1 MNTLYSLV
9 RGRSLYSI
17 QQHWTVLEAA
27 RYMTE
32 KRIGAAAV
40 VDGER
45 CVGVFSERD
54 LMTRVI
60 VEGRK
65 ADQTP
70 VAEVMTREVVACR
83 PEENCED
90 GLRQMQQ
97 ANCRHLPI
105 IVDDGRLV
113 GFVSLR
119 DLMQI
124 ELAEKDEELR
134 HINAYVHS
142 TGY

>member
-1 MNTLYSLV
+1 MNTLHSIV
-9 RGRSLYSI
+9 RGRPLYSI

-32 KRIGAAAV
+32 KKIGAAAV
-40 VDGER
+40 VDGDY

-54 LMTRVI
+54 LMTRV
-60 VEGRK
+60 VVAVRMAE
-65 ADQTP
+65 QTL
-70 VAEVMTREVVACR
+70 VSDVMTREVVACT
-83 PEENCED
+83 PKDSCEE

-97 ANCRHLPI
+97 AKCRHLPI
-105 IVDDGRLV
+105 VEEGRLL

-124 ELAEKDEELR
+124 EIEEKDEELR
-134 HINAYVHS
+134 HINAYVHTTS
-142 TGY
+142 Y

>member
-1 MNTLYSLV
+1 MNTLHSIV
-9 RGRSLYSI
+9 HGRPLYSI

-32 KRIGAAAV
+32 KKIGAAAV
-40 VDGER
+40 VDGDY

-54 LMTRVI
+54 LMTRV
-60 VEGRK
+60 VVAGRM
-65 ADQTP
+65 AEQTL
-70 VAEVMTREVVACR
+70 VSEVMTREVVACT
-83 PEENCED
+83 PQETHEA

-97 ANCRHLPI
+97 AKCRHLPI
-105 IVDDGRLV
+105 VEAGRLL

-124 ELAEKDEELR
+124 EIEEKDEELR